1 MTTLIKSEL
10 GQPITGPDDL
20 RDYLLRGARVDEL
33 RFIGTESEKLV
44 IDLKTGEAA
53 DYPQIVRLLE
63 LLASEGGWEPI
74 IEQGNLLG
82 LIGEHSSITLEPGGQ
97 LELSGR
103 LCRDVHCCAKEF
115 LHHVQ
120 QVVSAGHQLQL
131 GFLGL
136 GVQPHTRL
144 EQITTLPKKRYDVM
158 TAYMPRVG
166 DMGLR
171 MMKQSAGL
179 QLNLDFTS
187 EADCMAK
194 LRLAQ
199 LLSPVLYALF
209 ANSPLLDGQP
219 SGFLSTRGEIWART
233 DPDRTGL
240 IPSLHRRDATL
251 DDYVAYALAVPM
263 YFIVRDSTLL
273 PLTDEPFTFG
283 DFLERGHAGHHAT
296 LSDWDLHLST
306 IFTEVRLRPQIE
318 IRSVDSLPPAF
329 CLAPGALV
337 KGLFYDAESTAAALA
352 LFDELDFSSLQQ
364 LHRDAWRLGLKARTS
379 HNTLQDYA
387 LELLRLAREGLRRQ
401 RIRPDAEDEHL
412 FLDTIQPI
420 AESGTT
426 LAEQLL
432 NRWPSHDRTAQL
444 ALLFDHCGYDH
455 HA

>member
-1 MTTLIKSEL
+1 MTTLIKTEL
-10 GQPITGPDDL
+10 GQPISARSELT
-20 RDYLLRGARVDEL
+20 DYLLRGARVDEL

-44 IDLKTGEAA
+44 IDLNTGEAA

-63 LLASEGGWEPI
+63 LLSEAEGWEPI
-74 IEQGNLLG
+74 VEEGNLLG
-82 LIGEHSSITLEPGGQ
+82 LLGEQSSITLEPGGQ

-120 QVVSAGHQLQL
+120 QVVSAGEQLQL

-144 EQITTLPKKRYDVM
+144 EQISTLPKKRYDVM
-158 TAYMPRVG
+158 TAYMPGVG

-187 EADCMAK
+187 EADCMDK

-209 ANSPLLDGQP
+209 ANSPLLEGQA
-219 SGFLSTRGEIWART
+219 SGFLSTRGEIWSRT
-233 DPDRTGL
+233 DPHRTGL
-240 IPSLHRRDATL
+240 IPALHRSDASL
-251 DDYVAYALAVPM
+251 DDYVAYALQVPM
-263 YFIVRDSTLL
+263 YFIVRDGLLL
-273 PLTDEPFTFG
+273 PLTDRPFTFADYLAHG
-283 DFLERGHAGHHAT
+283 YGAHRAT
-296 LSDWDLHLST
+296 LTDWDLHLST

-318 IRSVDSLPPAF
+318 IRSVDSLPPSY

-337 KGLFYDAESTAAALA
+337 KGLFYDQESTRDALA
-352 LFDELDFSSLQQ
+352 LFEGLDFSALQQ
-364 LHRDAWRLGLKARTS
+364 LHRDSWKSGLKARS
-379 HNTLQDYA
+379 SRASLQEYA
-387 LELLRLAREGLRRQ
+387 LELLSISRAGLRRQ
-401 RIRPDAEDEHL
+401 RLRPDAEDEHI

-432 NRWPSHDRTAQL
+432 EHWPADDRQAQL
-444 ALLFDHCGYDH
+444 DLLFAHCGYKNS
-455 HA
+455 